1 MKTDRHVRALNT
13 IFEFWKEKHSYPS
26 NIDVSKLL
34 GISPNIWGNIRRTMI
49 KNGKLIESAL
59 WDFELSNDILQK
71 FLENDKKIK
80 EVSSQTV
87 DTQPLVRP
95 AQSILNKQPQK
106 DQKKLT
112 VTNRLSV
119 EIPILGQVVAGT
131 DRGPD
136 DLVVDLSPNGETLL
150 LPDID
155 DGQEVYVLEVQGH
168 SMESDAILPNDYVIV
183 ERVSRTEIKNN
194 DLVVVKYLKEEFNS
208 ANEDNF
214 NAAITISD
222 NFRGP
227 TLKYYNE
234 ILVVVGKNKKG
245 EKVEEIRYQLSPKNK
260 DKRYTIVTR
269 HIDSDDLG
277 RVVSVHRTIRRL

>member
-1 MKTDRHVRALNT
+1 MPFEAVSLCIKRPIATSGHASIHLLRH
-13 IFEFWKEKHSYPS
+13 
-26 NIDVSKLL
+26 
-34 GISPNIWGNIRRTMI
+34 IS
-49 KNGKLIESAL
+49 
-59 WDFELSNDILQK
+59 
-71 FLENDKKIK
+71 
-80 EVSSQTV
+80 
-87 DTQPLVRP
+87 
-95 AQSILNKQPQK
+95 
-106 DQKKLT
+106 
-112 VTNRLSV
+112 
-119 EIPILGQVVAGT
+119 
-131 DRGPD
+131 
-136 DLVVDLSPNGETLL
+136 
-150 LPDID
+150 
-155 DGQEVYVLEVQGH
+155 
-168 SMESDAILPNDYVIV
+168 
-183 ERVSRTEIKNN
+183 NN